1 VRWPG
6 SLERVS
12 WCPWDEAIEEKG
24 FLTWDLERRA
34 ARFHPI
40 PGRAVVL
47 LAPIRVPSGQPDR
60 LRRRVREVTDEV
72 PGGIDGKI
80 ARLRVHGAEP
90 EDLRGLAEELLPALR
105 ARALYLSVGL
115 DHASPLPATSG
126 VELRIRLAEVLVDEG
141 LVSTEAA
148 ACAEA
153 LLSEAPAGVGAP

>member
-1 VRWPG
+1 MRWPG

-12 WCPWDEAIEEKG
+12 WCPWDEATEEKG

-40 PGRAVVL
+40 PGRAVVS

-115 DHASPLPATSG
+115 DHASPLAATSG
-126 VELRIRLAEVLVDEG
+126 VALRIRLAEVLADEG
-141 LVSTEAA
+141 LASAEAA